1 MQAEDHVDY
10 DALFDAAFDAPSV
23 KAVIE
28 GKVRVVGV
36 NGAAFDIFPPKCDTS
51 LCMSPSSVLL
61 SLQGSKALHL
71 IIALSTRTRS
81 ESSVPSSD
89 PA

>member
-1 MQAEDHVDY
+1 MNSKLFASTHFRFHSISKLQIPVRCDSVIYPHTMQAEDHVDY

-36 NGAAFDIFPPKCDTS
+36 NGAAFDIFP
-51 LCMSPSSVLL
+51 
-61 SLQGSKALHL
+61 SKM
-71 IIALSTRTRS
+71 
-81 ESSVPSSD
+81 
-89 PA
+89 

>member
-1 MQAEDHVDY
+1 MTVLLYPHTMQAEDHVDY

-36 NGAAFDIFPPKCDTS
+36 NGAAFDIFP
-51 LCMSPSSVLL
+51 
-61 SLQGSKALHL
+61 SKM
-71 IIALSTRTRS
+71 
-81 ESSVPSSD
+81 
-89 PA
+89 